1 MRTSTLALV
10 PLVLIGGL
18 AIGAYKLSFFQKR
31 EMPQC
36 LLGTCPL
43 GLQESDSGKTLTYAV
58 GTRFTAYFDETKNP
72 QANLRCTPGGILGT
86 LPAPMLE
93 PPLYAVIL
101 EALAAGNCTLTN
113 DNFSATIVI
122 Q

>member
-1 MRTSTLALV
+1 MLALV
-10 PLVLIGGL
+10 PLVLLGGL
-18 AIGAYKLSFFQKR
+18 VIGAYKLSLFQKR
-31 EMPQC
+31 EVPQC
-36 LLGTCPL
+36 TLGTCPM
-43 GLQESDSGKTLTYAV
+43 GVQESDSGRTLTYAV

-72 QANLRCTPGGILGT
+72 QENLRCTPGGIVGT
-86 LPAPMLE
+86 LPTPRLE